1 MPPRDRPEA
10 RIRGDHGVTLVETL
24 IVMVLLAIVSTL
36 VTRAVIDSH
45 KVVRI
50 VEDQASGLADVRL
63 ASERLGRDLREAR
76 SVLCNPTGTDPALIT
91 ADPTCQD
98 HLQLWVDY
106 NSDYVQQVSE
116 TVTWRLVPS
125 ARPNQFDVARSV
137 GAGASVVQARSIV
150 DRVAFAYDYAP
161 SSTPPAPGAAHT
173 RVVNVDMTY
182 DSNTRS
188 GTSDKTVSFSGRLRN
203 VS

>member
-1 MPPRDRPEA
+1 MRLPTTRRARRDDR
-10 RIRGDHGVTLVETL
+10 GVTLVETL

-50 VEDQASGLADVRL
+50 VEDQTQGLADVRI
-63 ASERLGRDLREAR
+63 ASERLGRDIREAR
-76 SVLCNPTGTDPALIT
+76 SVVCNPPGTPAALVT
-91 ADPTCQD
+91 SDPTCQR
-98 HLQLWVDY
+98 HLQIWVDY

-116 TVTWRLVPS
+116 TVSWSLTPS
-125 ARPNQFDVARSV
+125 VRPNQFDLSRRV
-137 GAGASVVQARSIV
+137 GGGADVVQARTIV
-150 DRVAFAYDYAP
+150 TNVAFAYQPVQPLTAAP
-161 SSTPPAPGAAHT
+161 PPGAAHT
-173 RVVNVDMTY
+173 TVVNVDMTY

-188 GTSDKTVSFSGRLRN
+188 GTQNKTVSFTGRLRN